1 MKDDKK
7 VGDIMSH
14 IEEYETIR
22 EDEPLCNAIHKLRD
36 NFEKIQAA
44 ADETYHKT
52 FMVTD
57 KEGEIVGKLS
67 IFDLIRGL
75 VPKSVKMSENSRAQ
89 YKLLSSRAKEVAD
102 RAGDVAERYQWLHHT
117 FLDLVVRETQK
128 LVKEVMSP
136 IYPFLDEDDTINKAI
151 YVMFKENI
159 RQPMV
164 ERDGKIVGLVSIMDV
179 FPTLLDVAGDEC
191 FLTL

>member
-44 ADETYHKT
+44 ADDTYHKT

-57 KEGEIVGKLS
+57 KEGEIINQPQKFMNHTMDAIRYGVFS
-67 IFDLIRGL
+67 FIEFIF
-75 VPKSVKMSENSRAQ
+75 
-89 YKLLSSRAKEVAD
+89 
-102 RAGDVAERYQWLHHT
+102 QWLA
-117 FLDLVVRETQK
+117 R
-128 LVKEVMSP
+128 
-136 IYPFLDEDDTINKAI
+136 YP
-151 YVMFKENI
+151 
-159 RQPMV
+159 
-164 ERDGKIVGLVSIMDV
+164 SIIDY
-179 FPTLLDVAGDEC
+179 TLLRRRRQACEG
-191 FLTL
+191 